1 MSKMRH
7 SVLFVLV
14 LCLVLSACDSGP
26 KPVEITGLT
35 NYTDELIKFS
45 IEYPENW
52 VTTRQPGERFV
63 VFSSNDAKP
72 RFIKYDS
79 EGFPGAMIDVYA
91 TKVDETKT
99 EDFLIQRAQ
108 IFSPEIYEESEI
120 TVDGVQGRR
129 FDYTF
134 PLQDGDFRGVII
146 IASKDQITYT
156 ILKLESFGGTFGG
169 AKTVHKDLG
178 LVSKAKNSEGEPHAA
193 AKLKIAYVDST
204 QRKLY
209 EDNFNQIIATLK
221 LAETPQRRN
230 DTLTIIEELPFPSEN
245 LVQKQGNGFSI
256 SVPDNFYLGKTN
268 SANMIAS
275 YNYIGDRRGDCN
287 IQVDVLDGSQ
297 TSDFKKAA
305 TELASRYPN
314 SPSVSGVKIGG
325 TDGYVMNWRPTKDVR
340 GRVYFAKKGDKIF
353 RISLNW
359 FAPEETNYL
368 PIFEKSIAS
377 IKFD

>member
-7 SVLFVLV
+7 TVLFALV
-14 LCLVLSACDSGP
+14 LCFVLSACESGP
-26 KPVEITGLT
+26 KPVEITELT

-63 VFSSNDAKP
+63 VFSSNDAKS

-79 EGFPGAMIDVYA
+79 EGFPGAMIDVYS
-91 TKVDETKT
+91 TKVDETRT
-99 EDFLIQRAQ
+99 EDDLVQRAQ
-108 IFSPEIYEESEI
+108 IFSAEFYKESNI
-120 TVDGVQGRR
+120 TVDGVQGKR

-134 PLQDGDFRGVII
+134 PLQDGDFKGII
-146 IASKDQITYT
+146 VIASKDQITYT
-156 ILKLESFGGTFGG
+156 TLKMESFAG
-169 AKTVHKDLG
+169 
-178 LVSKAKNSEGEPHAA
+178 SW
-193 AKLKIAYVDST
+193 KI
-204 QRKLY
+204 Y
-209 EDNFNQIIATLK
+209 EDNFNKIISTLK
-221 LAETPQRRN
+221 LAETPQRRQ
-230 DTLTIIEELPFPSEN
+230 DTLTVIEDLPFPSEN
-245 LVQKQGNGFSI
+245 LVQKQGDGFSI
-256 SVPDNFYLGKTN
+256 SIPDNFDRGRSAATN
-268 SANMIAS
+268 VIAS
-275 YNYIGDRRGDCN
+275 YNYLGDRRGDCN

-314 SPSVSGVKIGG
+314 SPTVAGVKIGG
-325 TDGYVMNWRPTKDVR
+325 TDGFVMNWRPSKDVK

-359 FAPEETNYL
+359 FAPEESNYL